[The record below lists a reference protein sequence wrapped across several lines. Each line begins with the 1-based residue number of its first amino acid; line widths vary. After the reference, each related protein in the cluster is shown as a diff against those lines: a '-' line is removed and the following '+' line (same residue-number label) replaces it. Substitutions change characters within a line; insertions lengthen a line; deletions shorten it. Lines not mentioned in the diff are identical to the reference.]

1 MIALGALKGG
11 CNDGIMDGVRKMIF
25 EEGCVRIYVSGNG
38 GEKVI
43 PVARTTES
51 ERSVRGET
59 IETSRARSPV

>member
-11 CNDGIMDGVRKMIF
+11 CNEGIIDGVRKMIF
-25 EEGCVRIYVSGNG
+25 EAGCVRIYVSGIG

-43 PVARTTES
+43 PVARTIES
-51 ERSVRGET
+51 ERLVRGGM